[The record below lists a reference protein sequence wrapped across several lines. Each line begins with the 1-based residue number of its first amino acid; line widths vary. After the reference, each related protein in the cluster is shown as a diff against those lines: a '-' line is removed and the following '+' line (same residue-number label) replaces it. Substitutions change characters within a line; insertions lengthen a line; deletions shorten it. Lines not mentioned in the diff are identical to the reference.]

1 MKRSI
6 FTLFGILFLMLSSC
20 TSDNRCGE
28 IINKI
33 NDEGRYLFVIRF
45 SNGSGTNNDEF
56 SGALESDVTVDAE
69 TFAVL
74 KREKTTAWSDSMLG
88 HLSRLGGLSFT
99 YILTTHRQFVIN
111 GTICFI
117 ITGIV
122 TRNSHCNLHSVYMGL
137 ARVIDQ
143 F

>member
-45 SNGSGTNNDEF
+45 SNGSGTNNNEF

-69 TFAVL
+69 TFANF
-74 KREKTTAWSDSMLG
+74 EKGDD
-88 HLSRLGGLSFT
+88 
-99 YILTTHRQFVIN
+99 YCVE
-111 GTICFI
+111 
-117 ITGIV
+117 
-122 TRNSHCNLHSVYMGL
+122 
-137 ARVIDQ
+137 
-143 F
+143 